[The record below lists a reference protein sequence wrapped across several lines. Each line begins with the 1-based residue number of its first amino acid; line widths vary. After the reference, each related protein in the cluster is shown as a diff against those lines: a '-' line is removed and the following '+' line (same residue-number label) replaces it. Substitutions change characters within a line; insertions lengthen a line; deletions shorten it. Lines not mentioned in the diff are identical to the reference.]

1 MAVRPKTSWLIA
13 TALIAWASPAFARA
27 TADAAGA
34 TPAPAPAAQQSD
46 QIDTS
51 QDIVVTAQ
59 KRDQTLI
66 QVPQAMSVVSG
77 ATLESHQATSL
88 VDYAALVPGLTLQ
101 QESPGESRVILRGIN
116 TGGSS
121 PTVAI
126 YVDDVPFGSST
137 GQTNAAHLAGD
148 IDPFDMQQIE
158 VLKGPQGTL
167 YGANSLGGLLKYVT
181 NPPRFDKVELRG
193 QAGVE
198 TIDGGGTG
206 WSGNGVVNVPLG
218 STLAV
223 RASGFYRKTPGY
235 IDAIGRPARNVN
247 DAESY
252 GGRAALL
259 FKPSDNFSIKLS
271 ALVQNVRGNA
281 RNSYD
286 ADPQT
291 LKPISADP
299 ITGDPVS
306 GFNRYQLFPDQNNAD
321 YRLFAGTLN
330 WDLGFATLTSVT
342 SYGKLTQHEYIDST
356 FVDAGGISIGDLV
369 TAYVYGSPNPL
380 GVTESSHITQKKFT
394 QEVRLASPSSDT
406 IEWLIGGYYT
416 REPGQI
422 YQTYVP
428 FDRATAVPQSPAND
442 FGGTHYDQL
451 VVAELDSVYKEYA
464 GFGSVTWHVGP
475 RLDLTGGVRYSHNN
489 QTATQILAGALAGGS
504 STQDGKSSEGVFTW
518 SIAPRFQI
526 NDRVAVY
533 ARVAKGYRPGGP
545 NVAPP
550 GAGPDYPYTYKA
562 DTLVSY
568 EAGVRGETRDHSFAL
583 DASVYY
589 LDWSKI
595 QVLATFQ
602 TALGPITA
610 DGNGKGASAYG
621 TEITATVRPIHGL
634 SIVSSLAYN
643 DARLRGDTGSG
654 GYDGDQLPY
663 APKWTV
669 NTSADYE
676 WALSGDTK
684 AFVGATLRMVSD
696 QPADFDLG
704 YQTTYGH
711 RLILDGYDTVDL
723 RAGVDFK
730 PFTLTVFAKNVANS
744 RGLIYAGTYGL
755 RAPGNIAVAP
765 VQPRT
770 IGATIGFAF

>member
-1 MAVRPKTSWLIA
+1 MAVRSKTTWLIA
-13 TALIAWASPAFARA
+13 SALIAWTSPALAQA
-27 TADAAGA
+27 QDVEAASTAPDDAEPDAA
-34 TPAPAPAAQQSD
+34 
-46 QIDTS
+46 TS
-51 QDIVVTAQ
+51 QDIIVTAQ

-181 NPPRFDKVELRG
+181 NPPRFDKVDVRG

-198 TIDGGGTG
+198 TVDDGGSGY
-206 WSGNGVVNVPLG
+206 SGNGMINVPLG
-218 STLAV
+218 STLAF

-235 IDAIGRPARNVN
+235 IDAIGRPAKNIN

-259 FKPSDNFSIKLS
+259 FKPSDTFSIKLS
-271 ALVQNVRGNA
+271 ALVQNVRANA

-286 ADPQT
+286 ADPET
-291 LKPISADP
+291 LKPITADP

-306 GFNRYQLFPDQNNAD
+306 GFNRYQLFPDQNDAD
-321 YRLFAGTLN
+321 YRLFAATLN
-330 WDLGFATLTSVT
+330 WDFGFATLTSVT
-342 SYGKLTQHEYIDST
+342 SYGKLLEHEYIDST

-369 TAYVYGSPNPL
+369 TDYVYGSATPL

-406 IEWLIGGYYT
+406 FEWLIGGYYT

-428 FDRATAVPQSPAND
+428 FDRVTGAPRDPAND
-442 FGGTHYDQL
+442 FGGVHYDQL
-451 VVAELDSVYKEYA
+451 VLAQLDSLYKEYA

-475 RLDLTGGVRYSHNN
+475 RFDLTGGVRYSHNK
-489 QTATQILAGALAGGS
+489 QTATQTLAGALAGGS
-504 STQDGKSSEGVFTW
+504 STLPGGSSEGVFTW

-526 NDRVAVY
+526 NDRVAIY
-533 ARVAKGYRPGGP
+533 ARAAKGYRPGGP
-545 NVAPP
+545 NIAPP
-550 GAGPDYPYTYKA
+550 GAGADYPYTFKA

-602 TALGPITA
+602 TSLGPITA
-610 DGNGKGASAYG
+610 DGNGKGARAYG
-621 TEITATVRPIHGL
+621 TEITATLRPIRGF
-634 SIVSSLAYN
+634 SVVSSLAYN
-643 DARLRGDTGSG
+643 NARLRGDTGSG

-676 WALSGDTK
+676 WALTGDTK

-704 YQTTYGH
+704 YQTTFGH
-711 RLILDGYDTVDL
+711 RLELDGYDTVDL
-723 RAGVDFK
+723 RAGVDLD
-730 PFTLTVFAKNVANS
+730 PFTITVFAKNVANS
-744 RGLIYAGTYGL
+744 RGLIYAGSYGL
-755 RAPGNIAVAP
+755 RAPGTIAVAP

-770 IGATIGFAF
+770 VGATVGFAF

>member
-1 MAVRPKTSWLIA
+1 MAVRPKGAWLIA
-13 TALIAWASPAFARA
+13 SALIAWTSPAIGQ
-27 TADAAGA
+27 TADNAAGTA
-34 TPAPAPAAQQSD
+34 AAQNPAP
-46 QIDTS
+46 DTS
-51 QDIVVTAQ
+51 EDIIVTAQ

-66 QVPQAMSVVSG
+66 EVPQSMSVVTG

-116 TGGSS
+116 TGSAS

-148 IDPFDMQQIE
+148 IDPFDMERIE
-158 VLKGPQGTL
+158 VLRGPQGTL
-167 YGANSLGGLLKYVT
+167 YGANSLGGLIKYVT
-181 NPPRFDKVELRG
+181 NPPRLDRIEVRG
-193 QAGVE
+193 QAGIE

-206 WSGNGVVNVPLG
+206 WSGDGVVNVPLS
-218 STLAV
+218 STIAV
-223 RASGFYRKTPGY
+223 RASGFYRRTPGY
-235 IDAIGRPARNVN
+235 IDAIGRPAKNVN
-247 DAESY
+247 DADSY

-259 FKPSDNFSIKLS
+259 FKPSDRFSIKLS
-271 ALVQNVRGNA
+271 ALVQNIRANA
-281 RNSYD
+281 RDSYD
-286 ADPQT
+286 ADPET
-291 LKPISADP
+291 LEPISADP
-299 ITGDPVS
+299 FTGTPVS
-306 GFNRYQLFPDQNNAD
+306 GLNRYEFFPDQNHAD
-321 YRLFAGTLN
+321 YRLFAGTID

-342 SYGKLTQHEYIDST
+342 SYGRLREHEYIDAS
-356 FVDAGGISIGDLV
+356 FIDAGGISIGDLV
-369 TAYVYGSPNPL
+369 TAVYGSPTPL
-380 GVTESSHITQKKFT
+380 GATESSRISQKKFT
-394 QEVRLASPSSDT
+394 QEVRLASPSSDKF
-406 IEWLIGGYYT
+406 EWLIGGYFT

-428 FDRATAVPQSPAND
+428 FDRDTAVLRDPAVD
-442 FGGTHYDQL
+442 LGGAHFDQL
-451 VVAELDSVYKEYA
+451 LLAELDSVYKEYA
-464 GFGSVTWHVGP
+464 GFGSVTWHIGP
-475 RLDLTGGVRYSHNN
+475 RFDLTGGVRYSHND
-489 QTATQILAGALAGGS
+489 QTITQILGGALSGG
-504 STQDGKSSEGVFTW
+504 TTELHGKSSEGVFTW

-526 NDRVAVY
+526 NDRVAIY

-545 NVAPP
+545 NIVPP
-550 GAGPDYPYTYKA
+550 GAGPDYPVQFKA

-568 EAGVRGETRDHSFAL
+568 EAGVRGETRDHSFAV

-595 QVLATFQ
+595 QILASFD
-602 TALGPITA
+602 TAFGPVTA
-610 DGNGKGASAYG
+610 DANGKGARSYG
-621 TEITATVRPIHGL
+621 AEVTATLRPIAGL
-634 SIVSSLAYN
+634 SLVSSLAYN
-643 DARLRGDTGSG
+643 NARLRGDTGSG

-676 WALSGDTK
+676 WALSGDAK
-684 AFVGATLRMVSD
+684 AFVGASLRIVSD

-704 YQTTYGH
+704 YQTAFGH

-723 RAGVDFK
+723 RLGVDLK
-730 PFTLTVFAKNVANS
+730 PVTVTLFAKNVANS

-755 RAPGNIAVAP
+755 RPPGTVAVAP
-765 VQPRT
+765 VHPRT

>member
-1 MAVRPKTSWLIA
+1 MAVRPKRAWLIA
-13 TALIAWASPAFARA
+13 SALIAWTSPAIGQ
-27 TADAAGA
+27 TADNAAGTA
-34 TPAPAPAAQQSD
+34 AAQSPAPN
-46 QIDTS
+46 TS
-51 QDIVVTAQ
+51 EDIIVTAQ

-66 QVPQAMSVVSG
+66 QVPQAISVVSG

-181 NPPRFDKVELRG
+181 NPPRLDTVEARG
-193 QAGVE
+193 RAGIEAV
-198 TIDGGGTG
+198 DGGGTG
-206 WSGNGVVNVPLG
+206 YSGNAVVNVPLG
-218 STLAV
+218 SALAL

-235 IDAIGRPARNVN
+235 IDAIGRPAKNVN
-247 DAESY
+247 DAASY

-259 FKPSDNFSIKLS
+259 FQPSDTFSIKLS
-271 ALVQNVRGNA
+271 ALLQNVRADA

-286 ADPQT
+286 ADPET
-291 LKPISADP
+291 LRPISVDP

-321 YRLFAGTLN
+321 YRLYAGTLK

-342 SYGKLTQHEYIDST
+342 SYGKLLQHEYIDST

-369 TAYVYGSPNPL
+369 TNYVYGSATPL

-406 IEWLIGGYYT
+406 FEWLIGGYYT

-428 FDRATAVPQSPAND
+428 FDRATAEPQSPEND
-442 FGGTHYDQL
+442 FGGVHYDQL
-451 VVAELDSVYKEYA
+451 VLAELDSVYKEYA

-475 RLDLTGGVRYSHNN
+475 RFDLTGGVRYSHNK

-504 STQDGKSSEGVFTW
+504 STQDGGSHEGVFTW
-518 SIAPRFQI
+518 SIAPRFQF

-550 GAGPDYPYTYKA
+550 GAGDDYPYTYKA

-595 QVLATFQ
+595 QVLSVFQ
-602 TALGPITA
+602 TSLGPITA
-610 DGNGKGASAYG
+610 DGNGKGARSYG
-621 TEITATVRPIHGL
+621 AEVTATLRPTPGFSVI
-634 SIVSSLAYN
+634 SSLAYSN
-643 DARLRGDTGSG
+643 ARLRGDTGSG

-669 NTSADYE
+669 DTSADYE

-684 AFVGATLRMVSD
+684 AFVGATFRMVSD
-696 QPADFDLG
+696 QPGDFDLG

-711 RLILDGYDTVDL
+711 RLMLDGYDTLDL

-730 PFTLTVFAKNVANS
+730 PFTITVYAKNFANS
-744 RGLIYAGTYGL
+744 HGLIYGGTYGL
-755 RAPGNIAVAP
+755 APPGTIAVAP
-765 VQPRT
+765 IQPRT
-770 IGATIGFAF
+770 IGATVGFAF